1 MFDTLLILL
10 SSSRRQINTILSILI
25 ISMQMI
31 NKTKTSIFSMR
42 GKFSSRNDTGFQK
55 TFVCSIFRLSRF
67 PFINM

>member
-10 SSSRRQINTILSILI
+10 SNSRRQINTILSKLI
-25 ISMQMI
+25 ISMQMV
-31 NKTKTSIFSMR
+31 NKTKTSTFSMR
-42 GKFSSRNDTGFQK
+42 GKFSSCNDTGFQN